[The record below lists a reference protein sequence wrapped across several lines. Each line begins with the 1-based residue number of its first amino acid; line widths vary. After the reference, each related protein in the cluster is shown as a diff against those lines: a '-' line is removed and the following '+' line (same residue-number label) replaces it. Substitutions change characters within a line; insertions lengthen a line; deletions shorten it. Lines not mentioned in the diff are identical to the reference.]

1 VARASSLGLAVHA
14 VAGGPDWT
22 AESHRYL
29 GPKVLKLV
37 ADYNADADPDERLQ
51 GVQFDIEPY
60 VDPSFW
66 DDVEASL
73 RAYLLTVE
81 GTVDAYQEVRAWP
94 GNEGLGLGFAI
105 PFWFD
110 RVPEAPEVEF
120 GRTGDTATTRAA
132 AFHLIDLLRELPEAY
147 VLVMAYRN
155 FASGPDGSIEHV
167 RREFD
172 YAGGSGA
179 ACGIVIGQEFTE
191 AYGGLPQFRGISVD
205 DMDAYQEVGQH
216 PRRW

>member
-1 VARASSLGLAVHA
+1 LAI
-14 VAGGPDWT
+14 
-22 AESHRYL
+22 AEEATCQST
-29 GPKVLKLV
+29 
-37 ADYNADADPDERLQ
+37 
-51 GVQFDIEPY
+51 PY

-66 DDVEASL
+66 DDVTVSL
-73 RAYLLTVE
+73 QAYLVTVR
-81 GTVDAYQEVRAWP
+81 GIVDAYEQVRTWP

-110 RVPEAPEVEF
+110 GVPEAPEVEF
-120 GRTGDTATTRAA
+120 GEATQAA
-132 AFHLIDLLRELPEAY
+132 AFHLIDMLGELPEAY

-179 ACGIVIGQEFTE
+179 ACGIVVGQELTE
-191 AYGGLPQFRGISVD
+191 VTPEKLSFWWAGRAAFRQAAEELVDAYEARPQLRGISVD
-205 DMDAYQEVGQH
+205 DRDAHQEASEE